1 MDQRNPI
8 IEHVCPS
15 CQSTDISICDNECGT
30 FTCCQCVT
38 EFYYDDNNQVIQG
51 HVDTCG
57 SDMD

>member
-1 MDQRNPI
+1 MFVR
-8 IEHVCPS
+8 H
-15 CQSTDISICDNECGT
+15 DISICGNECGT